1 MKDKELTDIGQQ
13 VAKRG
18 RPKGSGGN
26 ERKDL
31 SWNGNENLLPGDR
44 GRYLRH
50 ALASWDLP
58 VIDISD
64 EKQVEER
71 IIGTSIIAWKMTSS
85 RLFPGCVMHLVL
97 RERHFINGRLA
108 NAENAATPP
117 L

>member
-44 GRYLRH
+44 GRYL
-50 ALASWDLP
+50 
-58 VIDISD
+58 
-64 EKQVEER
+64 
-71 IIGTSIIAWKMTSS
+71 
-85 RLFPGCVMHLVL
+85 
-97 RERHFINGRLA
+97 
-108 NAENAATPP
+108 
-117 L
+117 